1 MAAGKFDLQKIFKA
15 TRWLLMV
22 WGGISLVGGLFLV
35 GSIAYQFGPG
45 NRDKFDRA
53 SVHDVRF
60 VLNGCGLGEKRT
72 ERVVHSYQSG
82 RSFTGDHLDAYQIK
96 VSNLS
101 IEELC
106 PPKKELGHGSWYRGD
121 QLPKIPDEALQF
133 IMGFSNDRVA
143 PWFPTVEQIR
153 TKKYFVQVSSVR
165 YYGDRVS
172 MAQVIIARPEDLM
185 IFYISVKT

>member
-1 MAAGKFDLQKIFKA
+1 MAAGKLDLQKILKV

-35 GSIAYQFGPG
+35 GLIAYQFGPG
-45 NRDKFDRA
+45 NRAKFDRA

-60 VLNGCGLGEKRT
+60 VLNHCGLGEKRT
-72 ERVVHSYQSG
+72 ERVIHSYQSV

-106 PPKKELGHGSWYRGD
+106 PPKGDFSHRGWYRGD
-121 QLPKIPDEALQF
+121 QLPKIPDEALKF
-133 IMGFSNDRVA
+133 IIEFCNDRKA
-143 PWFPTVEQIR
+143 PWFPTEKEIR
-153 TKKYFVQVSSVR
+153 TNKCFVQVSRVL
-165 YYGDRVS
+165 YYGNRVS
-172 MAQVIIARPEDLM
+172 MAQVIIARPEDSM

>member
-1 MAAGKFDLQKIFKA
+1 MAAGKLDFQKIFKV

-35 GSIAYQFGPG
+35 GGIAYQLGPG

-60 VLNGCGLGEKRT
+60 ILNWCGLGEKRT

-101 IEELC
+101 PEELC
-106 PPKKELGHGSWYRGD
+106 PPKSDCWYRGD

-133 IMGFSNDRVA
+133 ITGSSNDREA
-143 PWFPTVEQIR
+143 PWFPTAEQIR
-153 TKKYFVQVSSVR
+153 TKNYFVQVWSV
-165 YYGDRVS
+165 YYRGDHVGS
-172 MAQVIIARPEDLM
+172 AQVIIARPEDSM
-185 IFYISVKT
+185 IFYMSGKT

>member
-1 MAAGKFDLQKIFKA
+1 MAAGKLDLQKIFKV

-35 GSIAYQFGPG
+35 GLIAYQFGPG
-45 NRDKFDRA
+45 NRAKFDRA

-60 VLNGCGLGEKRT
+60 VLNWCGLGEKRT

-106 PPKKELGHGSWYRGD
+106 PEKRELSHGRWYRGD

-133 IMGFSNDRVA
+133 IMGFSNDREA
-143 PWFPTVEQIR
+143 PWFPTAQEIR
-153 TKKYFVQVSSVR
+153 TKKYFVQVWSVH
-165 YYGDRVS
+165 YCGDHVGS
-172 MAQVIIARPEDLM
+172 AQFIIARPEDSM
-185 IFYISVKT
+185 IFYMSGKT